1 MIMPMH
7 ELAIAQSVVDAV
19 LDRLPE
25 NRVSLVVLQVGKLSG
40 VEPDALRFC
49 FELAVADTALDGA
62 ELEIVEPAGLAWC
75 ETCRTEFGLSRPI
88 LLCACGSADVR
99 VISGDQ
105 LLISSVKVA

>member
-25 NRVSLVVLQVGKLSG
+25 NRVTRVVLQVGKLSG

-49 FELAVADTALDGA
+49 FELAGA